1 MSDSPF
7 RIAAAGAGYFSRF
20 QYEAWNRLGVE
31 VAAVCSRTAES
42 AQAVTETYGVPR
54 SFTDFAEMLDSVRP
68 DLVDIITPP
77 ETHLDYIG
85 IAAERGLPIICQKPF
100 TRSLEEAIEAV
111 ELAERAGVLLV
122 VHENFRFQPWYAEI
136 RKMIKSALIGEIYQV
151 TFRLRPGDGQGKNAY
166 LNRQP
171 YFQKMGRFLVHETA
185 IHLIDVFR
193 YLCGEVSS
201 VTAEL
206 SRLNPAIAGEDAGL
220 ILFRFEDGSRGLF
233 DGNRLSDHVAQNRRL
248 TMGEMLVEGADGV
261 IRLNGDGELF
271 IRRHGQNEER
281 PVDYAWENTG
291 FAGDCVFRLQRHVVE
306 CIRNGSAVANS
317 GREYLANLRVE
328 EAVYRSNATGQ
339 RVVVSEGSGSH
350 A

>member
-1 MSDSPF
+1 MSESPL
-7 RIAAAGAGYFSRF
+7 RIAAVGAGYFSQF

-42 AQAVTETYGVPR
+42 AEAVAKTYGVPR

-77 ETHLDYIG
+77 ETHLIYIRITADRG
-85 IAAERGLPIICQKPF
+85 IPIICQKPF
-100 TRSLEEAIEAV
+100 TCSLAEAV
-111 ELAERAGVLLV
+111 EAVEYAERAGVPLV

-136 RKMIKSALIGEIYQV
+136 RKMIDSAAIGEIYQV
-151 TFRLRPGDGQGKNAY
+151 TFRLRPGDGQGKDAY

-171 YFQKMGRFLVHETA
+171 YFQKMDRFLVHETA

-201 VTAEL
+201 VMAEL

-220 ILFRFEDGSRGLF
+220 ILFTFENGARGLF

-248 TMGEMLVEGADGV
+248 TMGEMLVEGAEGA

-271 IRRHGQNEER
+271 IRGHGHNQER
-281 PVDYAWENTG
+281 PVDYAWEDAG
-291 FAGDCVFRLQRHVVE
+291 FAGDCVFRLQRHVVD
-306 CIRNGSAVANS
+306 CICNGDAVANS
-317 GREYLANLRVE
+317 GRDYLANLRIE
-328 EAVYRSNATGQ
+328 DAVYRSSATGK
-339 RVVVSEGSGSH
+339 RVVISEESQSH